1 MEAREEKLLMA
12 RASFGNEGS
21 LKYFAENKEKEEGER
36 RGKSGFIIRLVVALL
51 LFGTFVYGDTSN
63 MSELNEISRKSYDG
77 IQKSEI
83 NVEKYSA
90 LFGRMW

>member
-12 RASFGNEGS
+12 RASFENEGS
-21 LKYFAENKEKEEGER
+21 LKYFGEEKEREEDKK
-36 RGKSGFIIRLVVALL
+36 RGKNMFLLRLIAAMI
-51 LFGTFVYGDTSN
+51 LFGVFVYGDSSKN
-63 MSELNEISRKSYDG
+63 PQFSEISRKSFEG

-90 LFGRMW
+90 FIGRMW

>member
-1 MEAREEKLLMA
+1 MEVREEKLLMA
-12 RASFGNEGS
+12 RASFENEGS
-21 LKYFAENKEKEEGER
+21 LKYFEPQSEKEQEQKK
-36 RGKSGFIIRLVVALL
+36 GKSSFVIRLVVAVL
-51 LFGTFVYGDTSN
+51 LFGVFVYGDSSN